1 MEGHIIR
8 ALGFLSLK
16 IQFPFLASGA
26 GFFQR
31 DTCRLQH
38 DGAYVSCRMRADRDA
53 PHTGDTL
60 FLSVLLGSFRSIAC
74 TGHCRAHTPHSVQS
88 LEVFGTIPPP
98 LLLLYPP
105 GKFPELFLILLIRSS
120 SGILADNGMLCNGG
134 YCSYDTAVC
143 PLCGILSSTR
153 VSSYARLPYT
163 HTKMAFA
170 PFPFIMRRRFTTGP
184 GTRPP

>member
-1 MEGHIIR
+1 MCSIAMALRSGTKRNRSKGKPKHKKAGEEIRNICMEGHIIR

-98 LLLLYPP
+98 LLLL
-105 GKFPELFLILLIRSS
+105 
-120 SGILADNGMLCNGG
+120 
-134 YCSYDTAVC
+134 
-143 PLCGILSSTR
+143 
-153 VSSYARLPYT
+153 
-163 HTKMAFA
+163 
-170 PFPFIMRRRFTTGP
+170 
-184 GTRPP
+184 

>member
-1 MEGHIIR
+1 MDC
-8 ALGFLSLK
+8 L
-16 IQFPFLASGA
+16 
-26 GFFQR
+26 
-31 DTCRLQH
+31 D
-38 DGAYVSCRMRADRDA
+38 RADLSA
-53 PHTGDTL
+53 HPTL
-60 FLSVLLGSFRSIAC
+60 CTFFGRFGNDRNSPSFFVRAVSGNFRFCEIFGRQFFLN
-74 TGHCRAHTPHSVQS
+74 
-88 LEVFGTIPPP
+88 
-98 LLLLYPP
+98 PP

-134 YCSYDTAVC
+134 YCSYDTAAC

-170 PFPFIMRRRFTTGP
+170 PFPFIMRRRFTTVP